1 MFSLLLLLIV
11 GVSYYYFN
19 RMYPR
24 EMKEKIYFGVFM
36 TTWLLIIYLMNFQER
51 FMYRIFKQVY
61 EVQQKPL
68 YDTSLFT
75 DTKQDNLEF
84 KQWVLNSQGSRCAA
98 CHNFILPT
106 DSQYTHFSYKV
117 PLEQGGSYDH
127 SNLQIVC
134 PNCNKVF
141 Y

>member
-1 MFSLLLLLIV
+1 
-11 GVSYYYFN
+11 
-19 RMYPR
+19 
-24 EMKEKIYFGVFM
+24 
-36 TTWLLIIYLMNFQER
+36 MNFQER

-84 KQWVLNSQGSRCAA
+84 KQWVLNSQGSRCAS
-98 CHNFILPT
+98 CHNFILPA